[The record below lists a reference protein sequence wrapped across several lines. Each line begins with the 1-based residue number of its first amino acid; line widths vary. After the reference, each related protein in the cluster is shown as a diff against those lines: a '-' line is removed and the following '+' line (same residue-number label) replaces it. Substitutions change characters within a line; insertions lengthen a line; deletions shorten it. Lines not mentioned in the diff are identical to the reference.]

1 MNAGD
6 YTLTFVSRE
15 CPYKNNTHYQNLLP
29 DCLGSCPERALHSKK
44 IDRIRGIPHSG
55 NMVSAGNLHTKHFTM
70 SHGSNHRK
78 GSRKI
83 APSKIVMT
91 DSRQHSGHGRGNRL
105 LCNFR

>member
-6 YTLTFVSRE
+6 YTLKIVSQE
-15 CPYKNNTHYQNLLP
+15 CPYKNHAYYQTLRP
-29 DCLGSCPERALHSKK
+29 DCLGSCPEPAVNSKK

-70 SHGSNHRK
+70 SHGANHRR

-83 APSKIVMT
+83 AQTKIVMT
-91 DSRQHSGHGRGNRL
+91 ANRQHSGHGRGNRL

>member
-15 CPYKNNTHYQNLLP
+15 CPHKNNTYYQKLLP
-29 DCLGSCPERALHSKK
+29 DCLGSCPERALPSKK

-55 NMVSAGNLHTKHFTM
+55 NIVSAGNLHTKHSTM
-70 SHGSNHRK
+70 SHGANHRN

-83 APSKIVMT
+83 AQTKILMT
-91 DSRQHSGHGRGNRL
+91 ARGQHSGYGRGNRQ
-105 LCNFR
+105 LCNF